1 MPRFSVVVPVYQAEK
16 FIEKCVRSVLEQTF
30 TDWELILVDDGSR
43 DRSGEICDNFAGFD
57 DRITVIHQPNGGVS
71 AARNAGMDRASGEY
85 IAFLDSDDF
94 FLPGMLE
101 KMDEAISET
110 GCDSVGCCHMNV
122 FSDGRQE
129 YESLGVAPGRYSGE
143 ELSDAIVRPLLRDRV
158 EGERPLNGYV
168 WRFCYSREI
177 VMENGIR
184 FSGAYLED
192 ELFLIEFFSI
202 ADELVVLGDAL
213 YGYYPNENS
222 VTRKYLPDFV
232 NTFLASFEMKRGLV
246 RQYSITGIDNWEM
259 STLWAGLLMAI
270 GNINASGNAVSLR
283 EKARQMRI
291 LCKLPPFSDAV
302 RGYDPKGV
310 TGNKKIVVRLV
321 RLRFFGLLALL
332 YRVKNRKR

>member
-1 MPRFSVVVPVYQAEK
+1 MPRFSVIVPVYQAEK
-16 FIEKCVRSVLEQTF
+16 LLEKCIRSVLEQTF

-57 DRITVIHQPNGGVS
+57 ERISVIHQANGGVS
-71 AARNAGMDRASGEY
+71 AARNAGIDMASGQY

-94 FLPGMLE
+94 MLPDMLK
-101 KMDEAISET
+101 KMDDAISET
-110 GCDSVGCCHMNV
+110 GCDSVGCCHLNV
-122 FSDGRQE
+122 FSDGKRE
-129 YESLGVAPGRYSGE
+129 YESLGVTPGKYCGD
-143 ELSDAIVRPLLRDRV
+143 ELSDVIVRPLLRDRV
-158 EGERPLNGYV
+158 EGARPLNGYV

-177 VMENGIR
+177 IIENGIR

-232 NTFLASFEMKRGLV
+232 NTFLASFEMKQEIV
-246 RQYSITGIDNWEM
+246 RRYSITGIDGWEM

-270 GNINASGNAVSLR
+270 GNINAVGNNVSAR
-283 EKARQMRI
+283 EKSRQMRA
-291 LCKLPPFSDAV
+291 LCKMAPFSGAV
-302 RGYDPKGV
+302 REYAPKGV
-310 TGNKKIVVRLV
+310 VGNKRIVVRLV
-321 RLRFFGLLALL
+321 RMHMFGLLSLL